1 MRTRSIVHTVAAAAA
16 IAGLAACGSPD
27 DSASTATSVVTVTRT
42 AAAPST
48 TTPPTTTTDQAVV
61 TQTVTSTEPTVE
73 QGTVAQD
80 TPDAS
85 AYAGHYQR
93 HSSTLDLA
101 ADRTGALL
109 EGDGAVDSE
118 NWAVTWQPSAQG
130 ISITYQ
136 RLIRQYGVGLYH
148 HPTPGLTVTATYA
161 TGATGNRVLK
171 VSQPAPRASTIIWCL
186 PQTPS
191 PECGA

>member
-1 MRTRSIVHTVAAAAA
+1 MRTRSIVRTVAVAAAV
-16 IAGLAACGSPD
+16 AGLAACGSPD

-48 TTPPTTTTDQAVV
+48 VTPPTTTDPPVV
-61 TQTVTSTEPTVE
+61 TETVTSTEPPVE
-73 QGTVAQD
+73 QGTDEQG

-118 NWAVTWQPSAQG
+118 NWAVTWRPTAQG

-161 TGATGNRVLK
+161 TGETGNRVLE

-186 PQTPS
+186 PRTPS